1 MERLLVYLAVVAAVA
16 AALSSASRLKPQP
29 DYCAE
34 ARRFASDVLAVY
46 QSRGRVVGEYN
57 LDGVSVAPSGLSHPT
72 CGVNLQVPT
81 ANSTTLSARVRLEIA
96 YEGGRVAFKLRE

>member
-34 ARRFASDVLAVY
+34 ARRLASDVLAVY
-46 QSRGRVVGEYN
+46 QSGGRVVGEYS
-57 LDGVSVAPSGLSHPT
+57 LRGVVVNASGVFCAE
-72 CGVNLQVPT
+72 CGVALRVPT
-81 ANSTTLSARVRLEIA
+81 VNNTVLSGRARLAIELGAR
-96 YEGGRVAFKLRE
+96 RVVLKRRG